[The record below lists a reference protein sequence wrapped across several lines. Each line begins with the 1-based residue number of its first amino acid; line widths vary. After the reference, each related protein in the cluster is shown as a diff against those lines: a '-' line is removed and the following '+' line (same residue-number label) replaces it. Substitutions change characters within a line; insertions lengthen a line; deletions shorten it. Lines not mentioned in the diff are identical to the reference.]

1 MQAVGNRRDVNAT
14 EHRRFPLCWLRNC
27 RRGGIAQCL
36 GMKALVCGW
45 AVGLLLLLSCLA
57 PTAEARDELVT
68 TAVTSGGETIPYIL
82 TAKDGPPVSGVAYAV
97 ILMPG
102 GKGILNPRL
111 VDGKLTFAF
120 GGNFLIR
127 SRGLFADGRF
137 VAASTDAT
145 STPARILAIVQD
157 LQRRYGPI
165 AVYVVGTSRS
175 TEATMAL
182 AGPLDGQV
190 AGFVHTSSMNGISGF
205 DPRKYRSRHLVVY
218 HRRDACRVTN
228 PSSSAASRAS
238 FGTEVIEI
246 DGGKST
252 GDDCEAYAYHGYNGV
267 EAETVA
273 QIKAWIARGQ

>member
-1 MQAVGNRRDVNAT
+1 MKI
-14 EHRRFPLCWLRNC
+14 FSLC
-27 RRGGIAQCL
+27 
-36 GMKALVCGW
+36 
-45 AVGLLLLLSCLA
+45 LLLVLSCLSWQA
-57 PTAEARDELVT
+57 WARDELVT
-68 TAVTSGGETIPYIL
+68 TAVTSGGETIPNIL
-82 TAKDGPPVSGVAYAV
+82 TTKSGTPAYAV
-97 ILMPG
+97 MLMPG

-111 VDGKLTFAF
+111 VNGQLAFDF

-127 SRGLFADGRF
+127 SRELFADGRF

-145 STPARILAIVQD
+145 SAPGRILAISQD
-157 LQRRYGPI
+157 LRRRYGAI
-165 AVYVVGTSRS
+165 AVYVIGTSRS

-190 AGFVHTSSMNGISGF
+190 AGFVHTSSMNGISTF

-218 HRRDACRVTN
+218 HRRDACRATN

-238 FGTEVIEI
+238 YGTETIEI

-252 GDDCEAYAYHGYNGV
+252 GDDCQAFAYHGYNGV